1 VRISR
6 VAEHFSV
13 NLRRPGGAHEEHSFD
28 AVVFCTGPA
37 RDIDRNPL
45 VKSLLESGLARLD
58 AVRIGLDTDLRSQ
71 LRSAEGE
78 VSPGL
83 LAFGPM
89 TRGSFGEMTGAPDI
103 ARHLERVLKDGSLL
117 AYTSI

>member
-1 VRISR
+1 
-6 VAEHFSV
+6 
-13 NLRRPGGAHEEHSFD
+13 
-28 AVVFCTGPA
+28 
-37 RDIDRNPL
+37 
-45 VKSLLESGLARLD
+45 
-58 AVRIGLDTDLRSQ
+58 
-71 LRSAEGE
+71 
-78 VSPGL
+78 L